1 MNNNQLCFNV
11 SPDFDNSFEVNGD
24 IEIIF
29 NNDYYYCVE
38 VDTIMYDTIHRPTIL
53 PWVDRLYIYKKIEAK
68 INDSIYKF
76 NKFDDTNKW
85 IFPFDLAK
93 KK

>member
-1 MNNNQLCFNV
+1 
-11 SPDFDNSFEVNGD
+11 
-24 IEIIF
+24 
-29 NNDYYYCVE
+29 
-38 VDTIMYDTIHRPTIL
+38 MYDTIHRPTIL